1 MTNGRNT
8 QRCSWGIAAA
18 LVLTGAGVAAA
29 QSRAPVAVPLDGA
42 MHGAQL
48 PGSGAPEGGTILD
61 GSGPGMQAAA
71 DHIITYQCLDG
82 GWGWPHT
89 GCPTTTFANITG
101 PIGLG
106 LLRIWEVTGDAATLA
121 AAKDGGDFDL
131 TSVYPNLTP
140 AFGSFSPGFLH
151 AVTLATSDS
160 AYSTHAETGFFDA
173 LTAGTYGDPG
183 VSAFF
188 PADTYD
194 YIARHKSLRSGS
206 LINLRPWDMQL
217 MPWVAGLIGNADSMT
232 PLDGISQSDT
242 FRDDSVLDGLDTLDE
257 GVQYDLLGL
266 AGGIRG
272 LALNGTT
279 TFPAISA
286 PLFGDIDTLTDLC
299 DLADVL
305 VSFQNTDGSWSWVS
319 SLQNPVDPTD
329 KDTQTTAYAVLALVA
344 AQDAGCT
351 GAYNSEIAMGRTFLD
366 SMQDGTGGFASYPTG
381 AHNIEAEAEAAW
393 AATVSAVT
401 LSTSACSPGT
411 VTVSINMASMPDAI
425 VGGQFFLDYDD
436 SILTFVSADPGGS
449 PFTVQVFELTGAG
462 TIAYAVGVS
471 GGGPGTM
478 AASTMAT
485 LTFTA
490 SEVCTP
496 TADLVTWNR
505 PHLPPSRLTND
516 VGDSILPT
524 LIDLGPM
531 TVDHTDPLITP
542 PSDITVNADAGGCDA
557 AVTVPALVASDAC
570 TGVDS
575 IINNFNFTSN
585 ASGLYPPGTTTVTWT
600 VTDNCGNDSVET
612 QDITVDGFND
622 LSVDVQLQ
630 SVSEASVTRCIT
642 FELFKCPGTVADAVV
657 EAELEFLSGTFTG
670 TVEVPCGDYECI
682 TARDTLHTL
691 QRTDSNTGSGGDFT
705 IVGAEYVAD
714 FTTSGTTDD
723 SLIGGNLNDDA
734 YIDILDF
741 GIFVGQYLDVL
752 GGDTLCSTTGPH
764 ADISGDGIVG
774 TEDFTFIG
782 INFLKANETGCCVVL
797 MAHGPRGIT
806 AQAAAAGPV
815 TRISRAELVQRGMGD
830 LVVAD
835 LNKDGW
841 LDVLDMMA
849 FLGGALP

>member
-1 MTNGRNT
+1 MVHGRNMHP
-8 QRCSWGIAAA
+8 RSCNIAAA
-18 LVLTGAGVAAA
+18 LMLAGAGGTAA
-29 QSRAPVAVPLDGA
+29 QARPPQAVPLGEA
-42 MHGAQL
+42 MHAAET
-48 PGSGAPEGGTILD
+48 PDSGVPEEGTILD

-71 DHIITYQCLDG
+71 DHIMTYQCLDG

-89 GCPTTTFANITG
+89 ACPTTTFANITG
-101 PIGLG
+101 PIALG
-106 LLRIWEVTGDAATLA
+106 LLRIWEVTGDPATLA
-121 AAKDGGDFDL
+121 GAVAGGDFDL

-151 AVTLATSDS
+151 SLTLATSDS
-160 AYSTHAETGFFDA
+160 DYSDYAATGFFDA

-194 YIARHKSLRSGS
+194 YLARHKSLRSGS
-206 LINLRPWDMQL
+206 LINLRPWDMHL
-217 MPWVAGLIGNADSMT
+217 MPWVAGLIGNADSTT
-232 PLDGISQSDT
+232 PLDAISQQDT

-257 GVQYDLLGL
+257 GLQYDLLGL
-266 AGGIRG
+266 AGAIRG

-286 PLFGDIDTLTDLC
+286 PLFDDIDTLTDLC

-305 VSFQNTDGSWSWVS
+305 VSFQNSDGSWSWVS

-351 GAYNSEIAMGRTFLD
+351 AAYNSEIAAGREFLD

-393 AATVSAVT
+393 AATVSA
-401 LSTSACSPGT
+401 LSLNSSACSPGLVT
-411 VTVSINMASMPDAI
+411 VTIDMASMPDVI
-425 VGGQFFLDYDD
+425 VGGQFFLEYDD
-436 SILTFVSADPGGS
+436 SILTFVSAVPGPS
-449 PFTVQVFELTGAG
+449 PFTVQVFELTSPGS
-462 TIAYAVGVS
+462 ISYAVGVLD
-471 GGGPGTM
+471 GGPGTS

-485 LTFTA
+485 LTFSAT
-490 SEVCTP
+490 EVCTP

-505 PHLPPSRLTND
+505 SHVPPSRLTND
-516 VGDSILPT
+516 VGDSILAT
-524 LIDLGPM
+524 LIDLHAI

-557 AVTVPALVASDAC
+557 AVTVPALVAFDAC

-575 IINNFNFTSN
+575 IVNDFNDTSN
-585 ASGLYPPGTTTVTWT
+585 ASGTYPPGTTVVTWT
-600 VTDNCGNDSVET
+600 VTDNCGNESEVM
-612 QDITVDGFND
+612 QDITVDSFNN
-622 LSVDVQLQ
+622 LSVAVEMVG
-630 SVSEASVTRCIT
+630 VSAAITRCIT
-642 FELFKCPGTVADAVV
+642 FELFECPGTLPDAVV
-657 EAELEFLSGTFTG
+657 DADLLFSSGTFTG
-670 TVEVPCGDYECI
+670 TIEVPCGNYICI

-691 QRTDSNTGSGGDFT
+691 QRTDDDGDFIISGT
-705 IVGAEYVAD
+705 QYEAD
-714 FTTSGTTDD
+714 FTSLGTTDD
-723 SLIGGNLNDDA
+723 SLVGGNLNDDP

-741 GIFVGQYLDVL
+741 GIFVGQY
-752 GGDTLCSTTGPH
+752 GDLLSPSTPCGTPAPH
-764 ADISGDGIVG
+764 ANISDNLVVG
-774 TEDFTFIG
+774 TEDYTFIG
-782 INFLKANETGCCVVL
+782 INFLKANEAACCTVL
-797 MAHGPRGIT
+797 TAHGPRGSG

-815 TRISRAELVQRGMGD
+815 TRISRAELVHRGMGE

-835 LNKDGW
+835 LNQDGW
-841 LDVLDMMA
+841 LDVLDMIE